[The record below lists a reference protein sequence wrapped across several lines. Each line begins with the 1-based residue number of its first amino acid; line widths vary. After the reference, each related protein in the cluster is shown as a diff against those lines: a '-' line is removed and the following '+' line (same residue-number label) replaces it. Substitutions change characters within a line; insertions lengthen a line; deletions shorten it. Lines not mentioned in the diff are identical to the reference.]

1 MTKLEELDE
10 KLKSYHPTEKEFE
23 QAKVAGEQRAA
34 FVAKFPIANL
44 DSLTPEAYCIGH
56 GDKENFCWWIERGT
70 NGMSSYFPGS
80 SRSYGMF
87 WEKDSNSYQMIAT
100 LKRYK
105 DLHPDVDNGTVLHE
119 VIAKPLKALVEAHGQ
134 HGTFDLIHGVGKS
147 FLLKVLILYY
157 PDEFFQVNS
166 THWIDTIIDGYGLE
180 KPGSYVDRN
189 KVLRKFYEDK
199 KKLVQGGELTQQAFV
214 GVIARQLGIVR
225 PRFWH
230 MQLHPG
236 SDSQFSQD
244 DVLKILRQYAVV
256 GMGEAWDNDG
266 GQPEQFAG
274 DMHEGDVIGI
284 REKGFVALVR
294 VTGPCRKNEQKDE
307 LNWFDIV
314 RPVEV
319 LSEDAADYIEKYR
332 EKTGKGPHDNLYNLA
347 TLSEVKP
354 TCKNKFL
361 SFWYDAVMG
370 LNAVVDGDDGQIDN
384 SGPKP
389 LHDNGGNAYGKAEFL
404 QDVFVSGETFDQMV
418 LLLEKKKNIILTGAP
433 GVGKTFAARRLAWA
447 MMGER
452 DDERVEFVQF
462 HQSYAYEDFICGY
475 KPSSDGGFELREGIF
490 YTFCKKA
497 ENDLD
502 HPYFFIIDEVNRG
515 NISKIFGELLMLI
528 EEDKRGDQAYAVR
541 LAYRPD
547 EQFTVPKNL
556 YIIGLMNTADR
567 SLAMMD
573 YALRRRFS
581 FISMEPGF
589 DSAGFAAL
597 VSGNDKMKRLVE
609 AVKKLNDEIITD
621 ASLGKGFVI
630 GHSFFCG
637 RLSPEEIVRYEI
649 GPTLDEYWF
658 DNQSKADEERNKLL
672 NAIR

>member
-1 MTKLEELDE
+1 MIKLEELDE

-23 QAKVAGEQRAA
+23 HARIAGEQRAA
-34 FVAKFPIANL
+34 FVAKFPIADL
-44 DSLTPEAYCIGH
+44 DSLTPESYCIGH

-87 WEKDSNSYQMIAT
+87 WEKDTNSYQMIMA

-105 DLHPDVDNGTVLHE
+105 DLHPDADNGTILHE

-134 HGTFDLIHGVGKS
+134 QGTFDSINCVGKS
-147 FLLKVLILYY
+147 FLLKILILYY
-157 PDEFFQVNS
+157 PDEFLQVNS

-180 KPGSYVDRN
+180 KPESYVDRN

-236 SDSQFSQD
+236 SDSQFSQE
-244 DVLKILRQYAVV
+244 DVLKILKQYGVV
-256 GMGEAWDNDG
+256 GMGEAWENDR
-266 GQPEQFAG
+266 GQPKQFAE

-294 VTGPCRKNEQKDE
+294 VTGPCRKNDQKDE

-314 RPVEV
+314 RSIEI
-319 LSEDAADYIEKYR
+319 LSTDATEYIEKYKT
-332 EKTGKGPHDNLYNLA
+332 ETGKGPHEHLFPST
-347 TLSEVKP
+347 TLSEIKSR
-354 TCKNKFL
+354 CKNKFL
-361 SFWYDAVMG
+361 SFWYRSVMG
-370 LNAVVDGDDGQIDN
+370 LDPIDEDGQQHDDN
-384 SGPKP
+384 SPNESQGTSSQQF
-389 LHDNGGNAYGKAEFL
+389 YTKADFL
-404 QDVFVSGETFDQMV
+404 NEVYVSAGTFDEMMS
-418 LLLEKKKNIILTGAP
+418 LLKKKNNLILTGAP

-475 KPSSDGGFELREGIF
+475 KPSSDGGFELREGVF

-497 ENDLD
+497 ENDPD
-502 HPYFFIIDEVNRG
+502 KDYFFIIDEINRG

-528 EEDKRGDQAYAVR
+528 EADKRGDQAYAVR

-589 DSAGFAAL
+589 DSTGFAAL
-597 VSGNDKMKRLVE
+597 VSGDDKMKRLVE
-609 AVKKLNDEIITD
+609 AVKKLNEVIVAD

-637 RLSPEEIVRYEI
+637 RLSPEEIVHYDI

>member
-1 MTKLEELDE
+1 MKKLEELDK
-10 KLKSYHPTEKEFE
+10 KLKSYHPTKKEFE
-23 QAKVAGEQRAA
+23 HARVAGEQRAA
-34 FVAKFPIANL
+34 FVAKFPPADL
-44 DSLTPEAYCIGH
+44 DKLTPETYCIGH

-87 WEKDSNSYQMIAT
+87 WEKDSNSYQVITT

-105 DLHPDVDNGTVLHE
+105 DLHPDADDGTVLHE

-134 HGTFDLIHGVGKS
+134 HRTFDSIHGVGKS
-147 FLLKVLILYY
+147 FLLKILILYY

-166 THWIDTIIDGYGLE
+166 THWIDTIIDGYDLE
-180 KPGSYVDRN
+180 KPESYVGRN
-189 KVLRKFYEDK
+189 KILRKFYEDK

-214 GVIARQLGIVR
+214 GIVARHLGIVQ

-230 MQLHPG
+230 MQIHQG
-236 SDSQFSQD
+236 SNPPFSREN
-244 DVLKILRQYAVV
+244 VLKILNRYGVV
-256 GMGEAWDNDG
+256 GMGEAWENDG
-266 GQPEQFAG
+266 GQPRQFAE

-284 REKGFVALVR
+284 RENGFVALVR
-294 VTGPCRKNEQKDE
+294 VTGPCSKNKKQNE

-314 RPVEV
+314 RPVEIM
-319 LSEDAADYIEKYR
+319 SEDASGYMEKYKA
-332 EKTGKGPHDNLYNLA
+332 ETGKGPHDNLYLPA
-347 TLSEVKP
+347 TLSEVK
-354 TCKNKFL
+354 TRCRNKFL
-361 SFWYDAVMG
+361 SFWYRSVMG
-370 LNAVVDGDDGQIDN
+370 LDPVADDGQQN
-384 SGPKP
+384 EGSVPNESLRTSQRLYTKANF
-389 LHDNGGNAYGKAEFL
+389 LHE
-404 QDVFVSGETFDQMV
+404 VFVSAKTFCEM
-418 LLLEKKKNIILTGAP
+418 LSLLEKKKNIILTGAP
-433 GVGKTFAARRLAWA
+433 GVGKTFAARRLAWV
-447 MMGER
+447 MMGVR

-475 KPSSDGGFELREGIF
+475 KPSSDGGFELREGVF

-497 ENDLD
+497 ENDPGK
-502 HPYFFIIDEVNRG
+502 PYFFSIDEVNRG

-528 EEDKRGDQAYAVR
+528 EADKRGDQMYAVR

-589 DSAGFAAL
+589 DWAGFVAL

-609 AVKKLNDEIITD
+609 AVKRLNKEIIDD

-637 RLSPEEIVRYEI
+637 KLSPEEIVCYDI

-658 DNQSKADEERNKLL
+658 DNPTKAKEERRKLL
-672 NAIR
+672 DAIR

>member
-10 KLKSYHPTEKEFE
+10 KLKSYHPTDKELE
-23 QAKVAGEQRAA
+23 HAKVAGEQRAA
-34 FVAKFPIANL
+34 FVAKFPIADL

-87 WEKDSNSYQMIAT
+87 WEKDTNSYQMIMA

-105 DLHPDVDNGTVLHE
+105 DLHPDADNGTILHE

-134 HGTFDLIHGVGKS
+134 HGTFDSINCVGKS
-147 FLLKVLILYY
+147 FLLKILILYY

-166 THWIDTIIDGYGLE
+166 TNWIDTLINGYGLE
-180 KPGSYVDRN
+180 KPESYVDRN

-236 SDSQFSQD
+236 SDSQFSQE
-244 DVLKILRQYAVV
+244 DVLKILKQYGVV
-256 GMGEAWDNDG
+256 GMGETWDNDR
-266 GQPEQFAG
+266 GQPRQFAE

-294 VTGPCRKNEQKDE
+294 VTGPCRKNDQKDE

-319 LSEDAADYIEKYR
+319 LSEDAADYIQKYR
-332 EKTGKGPHDNLYNLA
+332 EETGKGAHDNLYNPA
-347 TLSEVKP
+347 TLREVTSK
-354 TCKNKFL
+354 CKNKFL
-361 SFWYDAVMG
+361 SFWYDSVMG
-370 LNAVVDGDDGQIDN
+370 M
-384 SGPKP
+384 KP
-389 LHDNGGNAYGKAEFL
+389 LRDDNPQDKIIDTDASQGTSQHFYTKTNFL
-404 QDVFVSGETFDQMV
+404 QEVFVSAEAFDEMV
-418 LLLEKKKNIILTGAP
+418 SVLEKKKNIILTGAP
-433 GVGKTFAARRLAWA
+433 GVGKTFAARRLAWT

-475 KPSSDGGFELREGIF
+475 KPSSDGGFELREGVF

-497 ENDLD
+497 ENDPAR
-502 HPYFFIIDEVNRG
+502 PYFFIIDEINRG

-528 EEDKRGDQAYAVR
+528 EADKRGEQAYAVR
-541 LAYRPD
+541 LAYKPD
-547 EQFTVPKNL
+547 ERFTVPKNL

-573 YALRRRFS
+573 YALRRRFC
-581 FISMEPGF
+581 FVSMEPGF
-589 DSAGFAAL
+589 DSEGFVAL
-597 VSGNDKMKRLVE
+597 VSGDDKMQRLVE
-609 AVKKLNDEIITD
+609 AVKKLNEVIVAD

-637 RLSPEEIVRYEI
+637 SLSPEEIVRYDI

>member
-1 MTKLEELDE
+1 MTKLQELDVL
-10 KLKSYHPTEKEFE
+10 LKSYRPTEKEFE
-23 QAKVAGEQRAA
+23 WAKMAGEQRNA
-34 FVAKFPIANL
+34 FVAKFPISEL
-44 DSLTPEAYCIGH
+44 DKLTPESYCIGH

-87 WEKDSNSYQMIAT
+87 WEKNSNSYQMIAT

-105 DLHPDVDNGTVLHE
+105 DLHSDVDNRTVLQD
-119 VIAKPLKALVEAHGQ
+119 VIAKPLKAFVEVHGQ
-134 HGTFDLIHGVGKS
+134 NGTFDSIHCVGKS
-147 FLLKVLILYY
+147 FLLKILILYY

-166 THWIDTIIDGYGLE
+166 THWIDTIIDAYGLE
-180 KPGSYVDRN
+180 KPESYVDRN
-189 KVLRKFYEDK
+189 KVLRKFYTDK

-236 SDSQFSQD
+236 SDSSFSQE

-256 GMGEAWDNDG
+256 GMGEAWENDG
-266 GQPEQFAG
+266 GQPGQFAE
-274 DMHEGDVIGI
+274 DMHEGDIIGI

-294 VTGPCRKNEQKDE
+294 VTGPCRKNDQKDE

-314 RPVEV
+314 RPVEI
-319 LSEDAADYIEKYR
+319 LSDEGAEYIEKYR
-332 EKTGKGPHDNLYNLA
+332 QETNKGAHDNLYNLA
-347 TLSEVKP
+347 TLSEVKR

-370 LNAVVDGDDGQIDN
+370 LNAVDDADDRQMDN
-384 SGPKP
+384 SGSETLP
-389 LHDNGGNAYGKAEFL
+389 DNGGNVYGKTEFL
-404 QDVFVSGETFDQMV
+404 RDVFVSVETFDRMKS
-418 LLLEKKKNIILTGAP
+418 LLEKKKNIILTGAP
-433 GVGKTFAARRLAWA
+433 GVGKTFAARRLSWA
-447 MMGER
+447 MMGAR

-462 HQSYAYEDFICGY
+462 HQSYTYEDFICGY
-475 KPSSDGGFELREGIF
+475 KPSKNGGFELQAGVF
-490 YTFCKKA
+490 YSFCKKA
-497 ENDLD
+497 END
-502 HPYFFIIDEVNRG
+502 HERPYFFIIDEVNRG

-528 EEDKRGDQAYAVR
+528 EEDKRGDKAYAVR
-541 LAYRPD
+541 LAYKPN
-547 EQFTVPKNL
+547 ELFNVPENL
-556 YIIGLMNTADR
+556 HIIGMMNTADR

-581 FISMEPGF
+581 FVSLEPGF
-589 DSAGFAAL
+589 DSEGFGAL
-597 VSGNDKMKRLVE
+597 IVDNEKMKRLVG
-609 AVKKLNDEIITD
+609 AVKKLNEQISAD

-637 RLSPEEIVRYEI
+637 MLSPEEIIDYDI
-649 GPTLDEYWF
+649 GPMLDEYWF
-658 DNQSKADEERNKLL
+658 DNPQKADEERAKLWD
-672 NAIR
+672 AIR

>member
-1 MTKLEELDE
+1 MTMLEELDE
-10 KLKSYHPTEKEFE
+10 KLKSYHPTERELE

-34 FVAKFPIANL
+34 FVAKFPIADL

-70 NGMSSYFPGS
+70 NGMSSYSPGS

-87 WEKDSNSYQMIAT
+87 WEKDTNSYQMIMA

-105 DLHPDVDNGTVLHE
+105 DLHPDADNGTILHE

-134 HGTFDLIHGVGKS
+134 RGTFDSINGVGKS
-147 FLLKVLILYY
+147 FLLKILILYY
-157 PDEFFQVNS
+157 PDEFFHVNS

-180 KPGSYVDRN
+180 KPESYVDRN

-214 GVIARQLGIVR
+214 SVIARQLGIVR

-236 SDSQFSQD
+236 SDSQFSQE
-244 DVLKILRQYAVV
+244 DVLKILRQYGVV

-266 GQPEQFAG
+266 GQPRQFTE
-274 DMHEGDVIGI
+274 DMHEGDIIGI
-284 REKGFVALVR
+284 REKGFIALVR
-294 VTGPCRKNEQKDE
+294 VTGPCRENDQKDQ

-314 RPVEV
+314 RSVEV
-319 LSEDAADYIEKYR
+319 LSEDAADYIQKYR
-332 EKTGKGPHDNLYNLA
+332 EETGNRAHDNLYNLA

-354 TCKNKFL
+354 KCKNKFL
-361 SFWYDAVMG
+361 SFWYDSVMG
-370 LNAVVDGDDGQIDN
+370 MKPLLDDNPQGKIIATNAVKGTSPHRYVKTDF
-384 SGPKP
+384 
-389 LHDNGGNAYGKAEFL
+389 LHEVY
-404 QDVFVSGETFDQMV
+404 VSAETFDEMV
-418 LLLEKKKNIILTGAP
+418 SVLEKKKNIILTGAP

-447 MMGER
+447 MMEKR

-462 HQSYAYEDFICGY
+462 HQSYGYEDFICGY
-475 KPSSDGGFELREGIF
+475 KPSSDGGFELREGVF

-497 ENDLD
+497 END
-502 HPYFFIIDEVNRG
+502 PSNNYFFIIDEVNRG

-528 EEDKRGDQAYAVR
+528 EADKRGDQAYAVR
-541 LAYRPD
+541 LAYKPD
-547 EQFTVPKNL
+547 ERFTVPTNL
-556 YIIGLMNTADR
+556 YVIGLMNTADR

-581 FISMEPGF
+581 FVSMEPGF
-589 DSAGFAAL
+589 DSDGFTAR
-597 VSGNDKMKRLVE
+597 VSGNNKMKRLVE
-609 AVKKLNDEIITD
+609 AVKKLNEVIVAD

-637 RLSPEEIVRYEI
+637 DLSPEEIVRYDI

-658 DNQSKADEERNKLL
+658 DNQSKADEERAKLL